1 MNDRILEPG
10 DLERS
15 LRFALV
21 VLTPVVEDDGADWSA
36 KAGDLDWSCQ
46 RTLDH
51 IVDTML
57 FLAGH
62 AATRSD
68 RRRPAVRNGD
78 SRASVPALLESLETS
93 VMILDA
99 VCAGMGPEERGFH
112 PAGRPDADGFR
123 AQGCSEILQHTHDIG
138 QGLGFT
144 VRPPDDLCD
153 RVVRRLFPWAP
164 AGAACPNRWRALLWA
179 CGRIALPDRPRLAP
193 DWWTHPAPLHEW
205 DGTRKVRTS
214 PPAWS

>member
-1 MNDRILEPG
+1 MNEPIMEPG

-15 LRFALV
+15 LRFALAA
-21 VLTPVVEDDGADWSA
+21 LTPVGGEDSADWSA
-36 KAGDLDWSCQ
+36 TAGDLEWSCQ

-78 SRASVPALLESLETS
+78 PRASVPALLESLETS

-99 VCAGMGPEERGFH
+99 VCAGMGPDERGFH
-112 PAGRPDADGFR
+112 PAGRPDADGFQ
-123 AQGCSEILQHTHDIG
+123 AQGSSEILLHAYDIA
-138 QGLGFT
+138 QGLGLT
-144 VRPPDDLCD
+144 VHPPDDLCD
-153 RVVRRLFPWAP
+153 RVVRRLFPWVPDSAT
-164 AGAACPNRWRALLWA
+164 CPDRWRALLWA

-193 DWWTHPAPLHEW
+193 DWWTHPAPLAEW
-205 DGTRKVRTS
+205 DGTRKVRTVA
-214 PPAWS
+214 PAWA